1 MAFHALPSPEPAE
14 LADPI
19 PVVEASAAGRLPS
32 LVEGKLIL
40 RDRVKALAGIQDGGR
55 EFRLIRGIGKML
67 GFQAK
72 RGALRIGSAA
82 LARRFP
88 IEKIPGVKL
97 HAGLG
102 SPNFED
108 PASGG
113 LVGAGGEIFS
123 LVHPQPPDQDVVVAH
138 ASVLIPPLLVDS
150 PPHDPWFS

>member
-108 PASGG
+108 PASSG
-113 LVGAGGEIFS
+113 LEDAGGEIFS
-123 LVHPQPPDQDVVVAH
+123 MIHRHPQDKVVVVA
-138 ASVLIPPLLVDS
+138 AAKFQLLAVLIDAPAEC
-150 PPHDPWFS
+150 